1 LKRLLRRIKS
11 HLLVISLASL
21 FLFVAAFIVAYESTS
36 ISVRNSYTASKASV
50 FKYTNNAEVGRAYRE
65 DRVEVPLYRV
75 PLSFQRAIL
84 AAEDSDFYAHSGIN
98 PLAIGQALFKN
109 ATSDTLQGGST
120 ITQQYAKIAY
130 LKPEQR
136 LSRKIKE
143 LFVALKVEGA
153 FTKSEILEKYI
164 NAVYFGRNAYGVEM
178 AARKYFGVRA
188 SALNPSQSIVLAA
201 LVRSPAN
208 YDPEFKP
215 GNSVRLIN
223 RFNGIKKNMV
233 EEGYITEEEARAIS
247 FPKFSAN
254 KVEDINSS
262 NRGHLIAAVK
272 SELSDLGYTEDVLTV
287 GGYVVQTTLDQS
299 AQRNAELA
307 VETQRPIDS
316 PKDLHIGL
324 ASVRPGT
331 GEIVALY
338 GGSDYLE
345 RQLNDAT
352 QAIAQA
358 GSTFKVF
365 AVVAALEKG
374 YSLSTVWDGRSPQT
388 FRTTSGNYKVSN
400 YGNGSFGP
408 VSLYRATASSINT
421 VFVKLGTK
429 IGPESV
435 VDVARRAGIPESVQ
449 VLPTPSV
456 VLGVSSPRVLDVAS
470 SFSTFA
476 AGGIYSKPHL
486 VKKIFDGD
494 GKLIYEFKGESKR
507 VFSEKVMADLSYS
520 LTGVVRNGTA
530 SSVLAGFPRPIAG
543 KTGTSQD
550 NASAWFAGYSPDLAT
565 SVAFFR
571 DTPEQRLTGIGGL
584 NSITGGSFP
593 ARIWNVYMKRTLA
606 EYPIS
611 YFPRPAFVGG
621 TRSVYIDVARPT
633 PTPTE
638 KSPQPKPTFFKPRP
652 VPGATNG
659 QIVTDPTKPV
669 PVPTKPV
676 PVPSN
681 KPVPAPT
688 TKPVPAPSAKP
699 VPVPSNKPV
708 PAPSSKPVPVPTTK
722 PVPAPTVK
730 PIPDQGGKPIPGFS
744 PKPIP

>member
-1 LKRLLRRIKS
+1 VKNKRLKFKKLLRQVES
-11 HLLVISLASL
+11 HLLVITLATL
-21 FLFVAAFIVAYESTS
+21 FIFVTAFAIVYENTS
-36 ISVRNSYTASKASV
+36 ISVRNSYTSSKASV
-50 FKYTNNAEVGRAYRE
+50 FKYTNNSEVGRVYRE
-65 DRVEVPLYRV
+65 DRVEVPLFRV

-84 AAEDSDFYAHSGIN
+84 AAEDSNFYSHGGIN
-98 PLAIGQALFKN
+98 PIAIGRALLKN

-130 LKPEQR
+130 LKPEQKI
-136 LSRKIKE
+136 SRKIKE
-143 LFVALKVEGA
+143 VFVALKVEGT
-153 FTKSEILEKYI
+153 FPKSEILEKYI

-178 AARKYFGVRA
+178 AARKYFGVKA
-188 SALNPSQSIVLAA
+188 SALTPSQSIVLAA

-223 RFNGIKKNMV
+223 RFNGIKANMV
-233 EEGYITEEEARAIS
+233 DEGWLTLDEARAIS
-247 FPKFSAN
+247 FPKFGVS

-262 NRGHLIAAVK
+262 NRGHLIAAIK
-272 SELSDLGYTEDVLTV
+272 TELSDLGFTEDVLTV

-299 AQRNAELA
+299 AQRFAEFA

-338 GGSDYLE
+338 GGRDYLE

-374 YSLSTVWDGRSPQT
+374 YSLSTVWDGKSPQT
-388 FRTTSGNYKVSN
+388 FRTSSGNYKVSN
-400 YGNGSFGP
+400 YGNTTFGP

-435 VDVARRAGIPESVQ
+435 VDVARRAGIPDSVQ

-456 VLGVSSPRVLDVAS
+456 VLGVSSPRVIDVAS

-476 AGGIYSKPHL
+476 SGGIYSKPHL

-494 GKLIYEFKGESKR
+494 GELIYEFKGESKR
-507 VFSEKVMADLSYS
+507 VFSEKVVADLSYS
-520 LTGVVRNGTA
+520 LSGVVRNGTA

-550 NASAWFAGYSPDLAT
+550 NASAWFSGYSPDLAT
-565 SVAFFR
+565 AVAFFR
-571 DTPEQRLTGIGGL
+571 DTPQKQLTGIGGL
-584 NSITGGSFP
+584 NSITGGTFP
-593 ARIWNVYMKRTLA
+593 ARIWNAYMKRALA

-621 TRSVYIDVARPT
+621 TRSTYIDVAKPT
-633 PTPTE
+633 PTPT
-638 KSPQPKPTFFKPRP
+638 KTTPAPAPTLFKPRP
-652 VPGATNG
+652 VPAASL
-659 QIVTDPTKPV
+659 KPV
-669 PVPTKPV
+669 PISSAKPLPVNSVKPV
-676 PVPSN
+676 PVPSV
-681 KPVPAPT
+681 KPVPIPS
-688 TKPVPAPSAKP
+688 TKPA
-699 VPVPSNKPV
+699 
-708 PAPSSKPVPVPTTK
+708 
-722 PVPAPTVK
+722 
-730 PIPDQGGKPIPGFS
+730 PDQGTKPIPGFS

>member
-1 LKRLLRRIKS
+1 
-11 HLLVISLASL
+11 VSLAL
-21 FLFVAAFIVAYESTS
+21 VTIFLFVGLFIAVYESTS

-50 FKYTNNAEVGRAYRE
+50 FKYTNNAEVGRVYRE

-84 AAEDSDFYAHSGIN
+84 AAEDSKFYSHNGIN
-98 PLAIGQALFKN
+98 PLAIGQALFRN

-120 ITQQYAKIAY
+120 ITQQYSKIAY
-130 LKPEQR
+130 LKPEQKI
-136 LSRKIKE
+136 SRKIKE

-153 FTKSEILEKYI
+153 FTKSEILENYI

-178 AARKYFGVRA
+178 AARKYFGVKA
-188 SALNPSQSIVLAA
+188 SALTPAQSIVLAA

-223 RFNGIKKNMV
+223 RFNGIKKNIVDQGWM
-233 EEGYITEEEARAIS
+233 TEEEARSIS
-247 FPKFSAN
+247 FPKFSAK

-272 SELSDLGYTEDVLTV
+272 NELAELGFTEDVLTV
-287 GGYVVQTTLDQS
+287 GGYVVQTTLDQN
-299 AQRNAELA
+299 AQRYAELA
-307 VETQRPIDS
+307 VETQRPQDA

-358 GSTFKVF
+358 GSTFKIF

-388 FRTTSGNYKVSN
+388 FRTSSGNYKVSN
-400 YGNGSFGP
+400 YGNSSFGP

-435 VDVARRAGIPESVQ
+435 VDVARRAGIPDSVQ

-456 VLGVSSPRVLDVAS
+456 VLGVSSPRVIDVAS

-486 VKKIFDGD
+486 VKKIYDGE

-507 VFSEKVMADLSYS
+507 VFSENVSADLSYALS
-520 LTGVVRNGTA
+520 GVVRNGTA

-550 NASAWFAGYSPDLAT
+550 NASAWFTGYSPDLST

-593 ARIWNVYMKRTLA
+593 ARIWDVYMKRALA

-621 TRSVYIDVARPT
+621 TRSIYVDVAKPT
-633 PTPTE
+633 PTPT
-638 KSPQPKPTFFKPRP
+638 KTTPAPSPTFFKPKP
-652 VPGATNG
+652 VPVGSAAPLP
-659 QIVTDPTKPV
+659 VPSSKPV
-669 PVPTKPV
+669 PVPTNKPV
-676 PVPSN
+676 PTTAPSNKPVPAPAPSN

-688 TKPVPAPSAKP
+688 NKPVPIPSAKP
-699 VPVPSNKPV
+699 VTPEN
-708 PAPSSKPVPVPTTK
+708 
-722 PVPAPTVK
+722 
-730 PIPDQGGKPIPGFS
+730 GKPIPGFT

>member
-1 LKRLLRRIKS
+1 MSAISKRITRVLRWTRS
-11 HLLVISLASL
+11 HFIVVTLSSL
-21 FLFVAAFIVAYESTS
+21 FLCILIFTVTYESTS
-36 ISVRNSYTASKASV
+36 ISVRNSYTSSKASV
-50 FKYTNNAEVGRAYRE
+50 FKYTNNAEVGRVYRE
-65 DRVEVPLYRV
+65 DRVEVPLYRI

-84 AAEDSDFYAHSGIN
+84 AAEDSDFYSHFGIN
-98 PLAIGQALFKN
+98 PIAIGRALLKN
-109 ATSDTLQGGST
+109 ATSDSLQGGST

-130 LKPEQR
+130 LKPEQKI
-136 LSRKIKE
+136 SRKIKE
-143 LFVALKVEGA
+143 VFVALKVEGA

-178 AARKYFGVRA
+178 AARKYFGVKA
-188 SALNPSQSIVLAA
+188 SALTPAQSIVLAA
-201 LVRSPAN
+201 LVRAPAN

-215 GNSVRLIN
+215 GNSARLVN

-233 EEGYITEEEARAIS
+233 DEGWLKIEEARTIS
-247 FPKFSAN
+247 FPKFASK

-262 NRGHLIAAVK
+262 NRGHLIAAIK
-272 SELSDLGYTEDVLTV
+272 SELSELGFAEDVLTV
-287 GGYVVQTTLDQS
+287 GGYVVQTTLVQS
-299 AQRNAELA
+299 TQRYAELA
-307 VETQRPIDS
+307 VEAQRPIDS
-316 PKDLHIGL
+316 PNDLHIGL
-324 ASVRPGT
+324 ATVRPGT

-338 GGSDYLE
+338 GGNDYLE

-374 YSLSTVWDGRSPQT
+374 YSLSTVWDGKSPQVFKT
-388 FRTTSGNYKVSN
+388 SSGNYKVSN
-400 YGNGSFGP
+400 YGNSSFGP
-408 VSLYRATASSINT
+408 VSLYKATASSINT

-435 VDVARRAGIPESVQ
+435 VDAARRAGIPDSVQ

-470 SFSTFA
+470 SFATFA
-476 AGGIYSKPHL
+476 SGGIYSKPHL
-486 VKKIFDGD
+486 VKRIFDGD
-494 GKLIYEFKGESKR
+494 GNLIYEFKGENRR
-507 VFSEKVMADLSYS
+507 VFSEKVISDLTYA

-550 NASAWFAGYSPDLAT
+550 NASAWFTGYSPDLAT

-571 DTPEQRLTGIGGL
+571 DTPEKKLTGIGGL

-593 ARIWNVYMKRTLA
+593 ARIWNIYMKRALA
-606 EYPIS
+606 EYPVS
-611 YFPRPAFVGG
+611 YFPRPAFIGG
-621 TRSVYIDVARPT
+621 TRITYVDVAKPT
-633 PTPTE
+633 PTPTITAQTPS
-638 KSPQPKPTFFKPRP
+638 KSFFKP
-652 VPGATNG
+652 
-659 QIVTDPTKPV
+659 
-669 PVPTKPV
+669 
-676 PVPSN
+676 
-681 KPVPAPT
+681 
-688 TKPVPAPSAKP
+688 KP

-708 PAPSSKPVPVPTTK
+708 PAPSTKPIPVPSNK
-722 PVPAPTVK
+722 PVPAPSTK
-730 PIPDQGGKPIPGFS
+730 PIPVPSNKPVPDQGTKPIPGFS

>member
-1 LKRLLRRIKS
+1 MSTKAKKFSRFLRWIKS
-11 HLLVISLASL
+11 HILVIILSTV
-21 FLFVAAFIVAYESTS
+21 FVFVALFIVAYEITS
-36 ISVRNSYTASKASV
+36 ISTRNSYTASKASV
-50 FKYTNNAEVGRAYRE
+50 FKYTNGSEVGRVYRE
-65 DRVEVPLYRV
+65 DRVEIPLIRV
-75 PLSFQRAIL
+75 PISFQKAIL
-84 AAEDSDFYAHSGIN
+84 AAEDGSFYSHNGVN
-98 PLAIGQALFKN
+98 PIAITRAFLKN

-136 LSRKIKE
+136 ISRKIRE
-143 LFVALKVEGA
+143 LFVALKIEGA

-178 AARKYFGVRA
+178 ASRKYFGVKA
-188 SALNPSQSIVLAA
+188 SALKPSQSIVLAA

-215 GNSVRLIN
+215 GNFVRLLN

-233 EEGYITEEEARAIS
+233 SEGFITQSEANAIV
-247 FPKFSAN
+247 FPKFGTK
-254 KVEDINSS
+254 KVEDINFA
-262 NRGHLIAAVK
+262 NRGHLIAAIK
-272 SELSDLGYTEDVLTV
+272 NELSDLGYEEDVLTV
-287 GGYVVQTTLDQS
+287 GGYTVQTTLDQS
-299 AQRNAELA
+299 AQRYAELA
-307 VETQRPIDS
+307 VETQKPVDS

-324 ASVRPGT
+324 ATVRPKT

-338 GGSDYLE
+338 GGSNYLE

-365 AVVAALEKG
+365 AVIAALEKG
-374 YSLSTVWDGRSPQT
+374 YSLTTVWDGKSPQT
-388 FRTTSGNYKVSN
+388 FRTNSGNYKVSN
-400 YGNGSFGP
+400 YGNTSFGP

-435 VDVARRAGIPESVQ
+435 VDAARRAGIPESVQ

-456 VLGVSSPRVLDVAS
+456 VLGVSSPRVIDIAS
-470 SFSTFA
+470 SFATFA
-476 AGGIYSKPHL
+476 AGGIYSKPFL
-486 VKKIFDGD
+486 VKKVFDGD
-494 GKLIYEFKGESKR
+494 GKLLYEAKNESKR

-520 LTGVVRNGTA
+520 LSGVVRNGTA

-550 NASAWFAGYSPDLAT
+550 NASAWFTGYSPDLST

-571 DTPEQRLTGIGGL
+571 DTPEKQLTGIGGL
-584 NSITGGSFP
+584 NSITGGTFP
-593 ARIWNVYMKRTLA
+593 ARIWNAYMKRALS

-611 YFPRPAFVGG
+611 FFPGPAFVGG
-621 TRSVYIDVARPT
+621 TRSVYIDVAKPT
-633 PTPTE
+633 PTPTPSE
-638 KSPQPKPTFFKPRP
+638 ITPAPKPTLFKPKP
-652 VPGATNG
+652 VPSSTSKPVPAISGKP
-659 QIVTDPTKPV
+659 VPTSSNKPV
-669 PVPTKPV
+669 PVPT
-676 PVPSN
+676 N
-681 KPVPAPT
+681 KPVPI
-688 TKPVPAPSAKP
+688 PSAKP
-699 VPVPSNKPV
+699 VP
-708 PAPSSKPVPVPTTK
+708 
-722 PVPAPTVK
+722 
-730 PIPDQGGKPIPGFS
+730 PDNGKPIPGFS

>member
-1 LKRLLRRIKS
+1 VSTKPKKIARALVWIKS
-11 HLLVISLASL
+11 HFVSLTLATVFFLVGL
-21 FLFVAAFIVAYESTS
+21 FMIAYENTS

-50 FKYTNNAEVGRAYRE
+50 FKYTNNSEVGRVYRE
-65 DRVEVPLYRV
+65 DRIEVPLYRV

-84 AAEDSDFYAHSGIN
+84 AAEDSDFYSHNGIN
-98 PLAIGQALFKN
+98 PIAIGRALLKN

-136 LSRKIKE
+136 ISRKIKE

-153 FTKSEILEKYI
+153 FTKSEILENYI
-164 NAVYFGRNAYGVEM
+164 NAVYFGRNAYGIEM
-178 AARKYFGVRA
+178 AARKYFGVKA
-188 SALNPSQSIVLAA
+188 SALTPAQSIVLAA

-233 EEGYITEEEARAIS
+233 DEGWITEEVARSIS
-247 FPKFSAN
+247 FPKFSAK

-272 SELSDLGYTEDVLTV
+272 TELADLGFTEDVLTV
-287 GGYVVQTTLDQS
+287 GGYIVQTTLDQS
-299 AQRNAELA
+299 AQRYAELA
-307 VETQRPIDS
+307 VETQRPTDS

-324 ASVRPGT
+324 ATVRPGT

-374 YSLSTVWDGRSPQT
+374 YSLSTVWDGKSPQT
-388 FRTTSGNYKVSN
+388 FRTSSGNYKVSN
-400 YGNGSFGP
+400 YGNSSFGP

-456 VLGVSSPRVLDVAS
+456 VLGVSSPRVIDIAS
-470 SFSTFA
+470 SFATFA
-476 AGGIYSKPHL
+476 SGGIYSKPHL
-486 VKKIFDGD
+486 IKKVFDGD
-494 GKLIYEFKGESKR
+494 GKLLYEAKNESKR
-507 VFSEKVMADLSYS
+507 VFSEKVISDLSYS
-520 LTGVVRNGTA
+520 LSGVVRNGTA

-550 NASAWFAGYSPDLAT
+550 NASAWFTGYSPDLAT

-571 DTPEQRLTGIGGL
+571 DTPEKQLTGIGGL
-584 NSITGGSFP
+584 NSITGGTFP
-593 ARIWNVYMKRTLA
+593 ARIWNAYMKRALA

-611 YFPRPAFVGG
+611 YFPPPSFVGG
-621 TRSVYIDVARPT
+621 TRSIYIDVAEPSPT
-633 PTPTE
+633 PSASTPAP
-638 KSPQPKPTFFKPRP
+638 SPTFFKP
-652 VPGATNG
+652 
-659 QIVTDPTKPV
+659 KPV
-669 PVPTKPV
+669 PISSSVPV

-681 KPVPAPT
+681 KPVPVPVPSN
-688 TKPVPAPSAKP
+688 KPVP

-708 PAPSSKPVPVPTTK
+708 PVPVPSNKPVPVPSAK
-722 PVPAPTVK
+722 PNAPENS
-730 PIPDQGGKPIPGFS
+730 KPIPGFT

>member
-1 LKRLLRRIKS
+1 MI
-11 HLLVISLASL
+11 
-21 FLFVAAFIVAYESTS
+21 AYQSTS
-36 ISVRNSYTASKASV
+36 IAERNSYTASKASV
-50 FKYTNNAEVGRAYRE
+50 FKYTNNSEVGRVYRE

-84 AAEDSDFYAHSGIN
+84 AAEDSKFYSHSGIN
-98 PLAIGQALFKN
+98 PIAIGQALFKN
-109 ATSDTLQGGST
+109 ATSNTLQGGST

-130 LKPEQR
+130 LKPEQKI
-136 LSRKIKE
+136 SRKIKE
-143 LFVALKVEGA
+143 LFVALKIEGA
-153 FTKSEILEKYI
+153 FTKSEILENYI

-178 AARKYFGVRA
+178 AARKYFGVKA
-188 SALNPSQSIVLAA
+188 SALTPSQSIVLAA

-233 EEGYITEEEARAIS
+233 DEGWITEEEARSIS
-247 FPKFSAN
+247 FPKFGAN

-272 SELSDLGYTEDVLTV
+272 SELADLGFTEDVLTI
-287 GGYVVQTTLDQS
+287 GGYVVQTTLVQS
-299 AQRNAELA
+299 AQRYAEFA
-307 VETQRPIDS
+307 VETQRPLDS

-358 GSTFKVF
+358 GSTFKIF

-374 YSLSTVWDGRSPQT
+374 YSLSTVWDGKSPQT
-388 FRTTSGNYKVSN
+388 FRTSSGNYKVSN
-400 YGNGSFGP
+400 YGNSSFGP

-435 VDVARRAGIPESVQ
+435 VDVARRAGIPDSVQ

-456 VLGVSSPRVLDVAS
+456 VLGVSSPRVIDVAS
-470 SFSTFA
+470 SFATFA
-476 AGGIYSKPHL
+476 SGGIYAKPYL
-486 VKKIFDGD
+486 VKKVFDGE
-494 GKLIYEFKGESKR
+494 GNLIYEAKKESKR
-507 VFSEKVMADLSYS
+507 VFSEDVSADLSYA
-520 LTGVVRNGTA
+520 LAGVVRNGTA

-550 NASAWFAGYSPDLAT
+550 NASAWFTGYSPDLST

-571 DTPEQRLTGIGGL
+571 DTPEKQLTGIGGL
-584 NSITGGSFP
+584 NSITGGTFP
-593 ARIWNVYMKRTLA
+593 ARIWNAYMKRALA

-621 TRSVYIDVARPT
+621 TRSIYVDVAKPT
-633 PTPTE
+633 PTPT
-638 KSPQPKPTFFKPRP
+638 KTTPAPAPTFFKPRP
-652 VPGATNG
+652 VPVGTGA
-659 QIVTDPTKPV
+659 PLPV
-669 PVPTKPV
+669 PSNKPV

-681 KPVPAPT
+681 KPVPT
-688 TKPVPAPSAKP
+688 T
-699 VPVPSNKPV
+699 VPSNKPV
-708 PAPSSKPVPVPTTK
+708 PAPTNKPVPIPSAK
-722 PVPAPTVK
+722 PVPT
-730 PIPDQGGKPIPGFS
+730 DNLKPIPGFT

>member
-1 LKRLLRRIKS
+1 VKNKRIKFKKLLRQVES
-11 HLLVISLASL
+11 HLLVITLATL
-21 FLFVAAFIVAYESTS
+21 FIFVTAFAIVYENTS
-36 ISVRNSYTASKASV
+36 ISVRNSYTSSKASV
-50 FKYTNNAEVGRAYRE
+50 FKYTNNSEVGRVYRE
-65 DRVEVPLYRV
+65 DRVEVPLFRV

-84 AAEDSDFYAHSGIN
+84 AAEDSNFYSHGGIN
-98 PLAIGQALFKN
+98 PIAIGRALLKN

-130 LKPEQR
+130 LKPEQKI
-136 LSRKIKE
+136 SRKIKE
-143 LFVALKVEGA
+143 VFVALKVEGT
-153 FTKSEILEKYI
+153 FPKSEILEKYI

-178 AARKYFGVRA
+178 AARKYFGVKA
-188 SALNPSQSIVLAA
+188 SALTPSQSIVLAA

-223 RFNGIKKNMV
+223 RFNGIKANMV
-233 EEGYITEEEARAIS
+233 DEGWLTLGEARAIS
-247 FPKFSAN
+247 FPKFGVS

-262 NRGHLIAAVK
+262 NRGHLIAAIK
-272 SELSDLGYTEDVLTV
+272 TELSDLGFTEDVLTV

-299 AQRNAELA
+299 AQRFAEFA

-338 GGSDYLE
+338 GGRDYLE

-374 YSLSTVWDGRSPQT
+374 YSLSTVWDGKSPQT
-388 FRTTSGNYKVSN
+388 FRTSSGNYKVSN
-400 YGNGSFGP
+400 YGNTTFGP

-435 VDVARRAGIPESVQ
+435 VDVARRAGIPDSVQ

-456 VLGVSSPRVLDVAS
+456 VLGVSSPRVIDVAS

-476 AGGIYSKPHL
+476 SGGIYSKPHL

-494 GKLIYEFKGESKR
+494 GELIYEFKGESKR
-507 VFSEKVMADLSYS
+507 VFSEKVVADLSYS
-520 LTGVVRNGTA
+520 LSGVVRNGTA

-550 NASAWFAGYSPDLAT
+550 NASAWFSGYSPDLAT
-565 SVAFFR
+565 AVAFFR
-571 DTPEQRLTGIGGL
+571 DTPQKQLTGIGGL
-584 NSITGGSFP
+584 NSITGGTFP
-593 ARIWNVYMKRTLA
+593 ARIWNAYMKRALA

-611 YFPRPAFVGG
+611 YFPPPAFVGG
-621 TRSVYIDVARPT
+621 TRSTYIDVAKPT
-633 PTPTE
+633 PTPT
-638 KSPQPKPTFFKPRP
+638 KTTPAPAPTLFKPRP
-652 VPGATNG
+652 VPAASL
-659 QIVTDPTKPV
+659 KPV
-669 PVPTKPV
+669 PISSAKPLPVNSMKPV
-676 PVPSN
+676 PVPSV
-681 KPVPAPT
+681 KPVPIPS
-688 TKPVPAPSAKP
+688 TKPA
-699 VPVPSNKPV
+699 
-708 PAPSSKPVPVPTTK
+708 
-722 PVPAPTVK
+722 
-730 PIPDQGGKPIPGFS
+730 PDQGTKPIPGFS

>member
-1 LKRLLRRIKS
+1 MKNKKVKLKRLLRRIES
-11 HLLVISLASL
+11 HLFVTTLATIFFFTAVFVI
-21 FLFVAAFIVAYESTS
+21 AYENTS
-36 ISVRNSYTASKASV
+36 ISTRNSYTASKASV
-50 FKYTNNAEVGRAYRE
+50 FKYTNNSEVGRVYRE
-65 DRVEVPLYRV
+65 DRIEIPLYRV

-84 AAEDSDFYAHSGIN
+84 AAEDTDFYSHAGIN
-98 PLAIGQALFKN
+98 PFSIAQALIKN
-109 ATSDTLQGGST
+109 ATTDTLQGGST
-120 ITQQYAKIAY
+120 ITQQYAKIAF
-130 LKPEQR
+130 LKPEQKI
-136 LSRKIKE
+136 SRKIKE
-143 LFVALKVEGA
+143 VFVALKVEGS

-178 AARKYFGVRA
+178 AARKYFGVKA
-188 SALNPSQSIVLAA
+188 SALNPSQSVVLAA

-215 GNSVRLIN
+215 GNTVRLVN

-233 EEGYITEEEARAIS
+233 DEGWITEEEARSIA
-247 FPKFSAN
+247 FPKFAAN
-254 KVEDINSS
+254 KVEDINSF

-272 SELSDLGYTEDVLTV
+272 SELSDLGFTEDVLTV
-287 GGYVVQTTLDQS
+287 GGYVVHTTLDQS
-299 AQRNAELA
+299 AQRYAEFA

-338 GGSDYLE
+338 GGRDYLE

-365 AVVAALEKG
+365 ALVAALEKG
-374 YSLSTVWDGRSPQT
+374 YSLTTVWDGKSPQT
-388 FRTTSGNYKVSN
+388 FRTSSGNYRVSN
-400 YGNGSFGP
+400 YGNSSFGP

-456 VLGVSSPRVLDVAS
+456 VLGVSSPRVIDVAS

-476 AGGIYSKPHL
+476 SGGIYSKPHL
-486 VKKIFDGD
+486 VKKIFDGE
-494 GKLIYEFKGESKR
+494 GNLIYEFKGESKR
-507 VFSEKVMADLSYS
+507 VFSEKVIADLSYS
-520 LTGVVRNGTA
+520 LSGVVRNGTA

-550 NASAWFAGYSPDLAT
+550 NASAWFTGYSPDLAT

-571 DTPEQRLTGIGGL
+571 DTPEKQLTGIGGL
-584 NSITGGSFP
+584 NSITGGTFP
-593 ARIWNVYMKRTLA
+593 ARIWNAYMKRALA

-621 TRSVYIDVARPT
+621 TRSIYIDVARPT
-633 PTPTE
+633 PTPKKTT
-638 KSPQPKPTFFKPRP
+638 PTPAPTFFKP
-652 VPGATNG
+652 
-659 QIVTDPTKPV
+659 KPV
-669 PVPTKPV
+669 PVASLKPAPIGSAKPLPANTPKPVPANSVKPV

-681 KPVPAPT
+681 KP
-688 TKPVPAPSAKP
+688 
-699 VPVPSNKPV
+699 
-708 PAPSSKPVPVPTTK
+708 
-722 PVPAPTVK
+722 
-730 PIPDQGGKPIPGFS
+730 IPDQGTRPIPGFS

>member
-1 LKRLLRRIKS
+1 MI
-11 HLLVISLASL
+11 
-21 FLFVAAFIVAYESTS
+21 AYQSTS
-36 ISVRNSYTASKASV
+36 IAERNSYTASKASV
-50 FKYTNNAEVGRAYRE
+50 FKYTNNAEVGRVYRE

-84 AAEDSDFYAHSGIN
+84 AAEDSKFYSHSGIN
-98 PLAIGQALFKN
+98 PIAIGQALFKN
-109 ATSDTLQGGST
+109 ATSNTLQGGST

-130 LKPEQR
+130 LKPEQKI
-136 LSRKIKE
+136 SRKIKE
-143 LFVALKVEGA
+143 LFVALKIEGA
-153 FTKSEILEKYI
+153 STKSEILENYI

-178 AARKYFGVRA
+178 AARKYFGVKA
-188 SALNPSQSIVLAA
+188 SALTPSQSIVLAA

-233 EEGYITEEEARAIS
+233 DEGWITEEEARSIS
-247 FPKFSAN
+247 FPKFGAN

-272 SELSDLGYTEDVLTV
+272 SELADLGFTEDVLTI
-287 GGYVVQTTLDQS
+287 GGYVVQTTLVQS
-299 AQRNAELA
+299 AQRYAEFA
-307 VETQRPIDS
+307 VETQRPLDS

-358 GSTFKVF
+358 GSTFKIF

-374 YSLSTVWDGRSPQT
+374 YSLSTVWDGKSPQT
-388 FRTTSGNYKVSN
+388 FRTSSGNYKVSN
-400 YGNGSFGP
+400 YGNSSFGP

-435 VDVARRAGIPESVQ
+435 VDVARRAGIPDSVQ

-456 VLGVSSPRVLDVAS
+456 VLGVSSPRVIDVAS
-470 SFSTFA
+470 SFATFA
-476 AGGIYSKPHL
+476 SGGIYAKPYL
-486 VKKIFDGD
+486 VKKVFDGE
-494 GKLIYEFKGESKR
+494 GNLIYEAKKESKR
-507 VFSEKVMADLSYS
+507 VFSEDVSADLSYA
-520 LTGVVRNGTA
+520 LAGVVRNGTA

-550 NASAWFAGYSPDLAT
+550 NASAWFTGYSPDLST

-571 DTPEQRLTGIGGL
+571 DTPEKRLTGIGGL
-584 NSITGGSFP
+584 NSITGGTFP
-593 ARIWNVYMKRTLA
+593 ARIWNAYMKRALA

-621 TRSVYIDVARPT
+621 TRSIYIDVPKPT
-633 PTPTE
+633 PTPT
-638 KSPQPKPTFFKPRP
+638 KTTPAPKPTFFKPKP
-652 VPGATNG
+652 VPVGSGAPLP
-659 QIVTDPTKPV
+659 VPSTKPV
-669 PVPTKPV
+669 PLNSDKPV
-676 PVPSN
+676 PLPTNKPIPSTAPSN

-688 TKPVPAPSAKP
+688 NKPVPIPSAKP
-699 VPVPSNKPV
+699 VPTDN
-708 PAPSSKPVPVPTTK
+708 A
-722 PVPAPTVK
+722 
-730 PIPDQGGKPIPGFS
+730 KPIPGFT